1 MAEINENQEFKA
13 QIIETIDEEG
23 KTVELELLDIVDVEG
38 VEYAILRETNQDDNN
53 NDELET
59 EAVLMRLIRNGDEFT
74 FETIEND
81 EEFNIVA
88 EYISS
93 LEEDDEDE
101 QDD

>member
-93 LEEDDEDE
+93 LEEDDEDK